1 MTKERT
7 KKGSERQVEEQE
19 EEEEEEEATTGELFR
34 FFDTGNRDFPAYSS
48 DTTRSQG
55 NPPVFGGHALTR
67 TV

>member
-1 MTKERT
+1 MTKEGT
-7 KKGSERQVEEQE
+7 KKGSERQVGEQEEQE
-19 EEEEEEEATTGELFR
+19 GETTGELFR

>member
-1 MTKERT
+1 MTKEGT
-7 KKGSERQVEEQE
+7 KKGSERQVGEQEEQE
-19 EEEEEEEATTGELFR
+19 GATTGELFR

>member
-1 MTKERT
+1 MTKEGT
-7 KKGSERQVEEQE
+7 KKGSERQVEEQKE
-19 EEEEEEEATTGELFR
+19 QEGATTGELFR

-55 NPPVFGGHALTR
+55 NPPVFGGHALIR